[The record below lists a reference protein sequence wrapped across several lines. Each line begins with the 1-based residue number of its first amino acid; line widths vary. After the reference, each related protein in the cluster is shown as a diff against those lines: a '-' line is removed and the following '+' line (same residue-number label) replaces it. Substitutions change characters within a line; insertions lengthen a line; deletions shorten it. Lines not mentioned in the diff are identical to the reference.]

1 MQTPISRIWW
11 REPNAFYSRKAKA
24 KLIWCLKEKER
35 QRWLRIDRWLKTPAR
50 KADWMKVFTLWICN
64 EIRPPSYCLS
74 ENRKPQMPQELRWS
88 SWIRIKLYSSI
99 YSKIQG
105 VEVCLS
111 TPQNRTFW
119 IQPIC
124 LILQKLLRPLD
135 SQEVWRDEIIK
146 ERRRKLLDLLV
157 DLFLECQHQLSSS
170 LSSAHPEITSYQF
183 KQNEMV
189 GCLAL
194 SIKPKGI
201 HITIPSMVHKLV
213 TSQITPTPSSE
224 ALELPVILANQ
235 PKWPKAA

>member
-1 MQTPISRIWW
+1 M
-11 REPNAFYSRKAKA
+11 
-24 KLIWCLKEKER
+24 
-35 QRWLRIDRWLKTPAR
+35 
-50 KADWMKVFTLWICN
+50 
-64 EIRPPSYCLS
+64 
-74 ENRKPQMPQELRWS
+74 
-88 SWIRIKLYSSI
+88 
-99 YSKIQG
+99 
-105 VEVCLS
+105 EVCLS

-194 SIKPKGI
+194 SIKPKGT
-201 HITIPSMVHKLV
+201 HITTPSMVHKPV
-213 TSQITPTPSSE
+213 TSRITPMPSSE